1 MSQIKLVFLFLFF
14 SLVVSFNCLG
24 QDQLKSILESNNPEI
39 ILNYAE
45 EKGIKSEALKELA
58 NKALSLLSDSENSTL
73 IAKAYQI
80 LGRSF
85 FLQGQYNSAIEALSK
100 SIEYYKEI
108 NDSTELARSLNMAG
122 VCFQQKG
129 DYSQAIEYLHKALI
143 LREKL
148 DDKSLYAATLN
159 NLGIVYRLTGQF
171 EQSLNY
177 YKKGYAI
184 FKEIDDKSGYSTIE
198 SNIGLIY
205 NNQENYEE
213 ALNWFLKALDTKK
226 ILKDTLSLA
235 DNYDNLGRVNFK
247 IANYPKAL
255 EYFTEALKLY
265 QKSNHPRGEATCSSN
280 IASLYLTIG
289 NLDNAIAYLNQSQ
302 QIAESIQDN
311 IILKNNYHLFSE
323 YYLTKGNY
331 NKSKEMFNKYS
342 EVVEKLFGSQV
353 SQQVAVMTVK
363 YETEQ
368 KEYQNKLLQ
377 ANLEIEKVKLDRS
390 KDIQLLSIVIIVIIT
405 FSLIRT
411 LYLFR
416 NLRRSKKEIES
427 FNLKLKTL
435 NEELENNVE
444 ARTKELSDALARAEE
459 SDKLKSAFLTN
470 MSHEIRTPMN
480 GIIGFAKIL
489 EDETLPVDI
498 RKRYVDIINRQG
510 QNLLQIINDI
520 ISISKIESG
529 QLTVKKSICNI
540 NVILSDLY
548 TLFSSK
554 KNLNQNINIELRVVK
569 SLGDN
574 NCYILSDPIRL
585 EQILSNLI
593 DNAYKFTNEGYI
605 EFGYH
610 VLGPRTIKF
619 YVKDSGYG
627 IPEDQFNR
635 IFSRFYRYSHINQ
648 SLSSGTGLGLA
659 ISKGLTDLLG
669 GELTVE
675 SKLGEGSVFN
685 LKIPYIPIDST
696 LDKPKDIKTRAF
708 DSNNWSEKMILVVED
723 DLISYLYLETLLAK
737 SGVNL
742 IHVKNGEDAIEV
754 CQINDKI
761 DMILMDMQLPFISGY
776 ETTHEIKSFR
786 KNIPIIAQT
795 ANVMNNER
803 EKCILAGCDDY
814 ISKPIDPDEFMLIL
828 TKYFS

>member
-1 MSQIKLVFLFLFF
+1 MSLIKQIFLISFL
-14 SLVVSFNCLG
+14 SIVVSFNSLG
-24 QDQLKSILESNNPEI
+24 QDQLKTILDSNNPEI
-39 ILNYAE
+39 ILKYAE
-45 EKGIKSEALKELA
+45 EKGIKSETLKELA
-58 NKALSLLSDSENSTL
+58 NKALSLLSDSENSTQ

-85 FLQGQYNSAIEALSK
+85 FLQGQYNSAIESLNK
-100 SIEYYKEI
+100 SVEYYKEI
-108 NDSTELARSLNMAG
+108 NDSTELARSLNLAG
-122 VCFQQKG
+122 VCYQQKG
-129 DYSQAIEYLHKALI
+129 DYSQAIEFLHKALI

-235 DNYDNLGRVNFK
+235 DTYDNLGRVNFK
-247 IANYPKAL
+247 ITNYSKAL
-255 EYFTEALKLY
+255 EYFIEALKLY
-265 QKSNHPRGEATCSSN
+265 QQSNHPRGEATCSSN

-289 NLDNAIAYLNQSQ
+289 NLDNAITYLNQSQ
-302 QIAESIQDN
+302 QVAESIQDN

-390 KDIQLLSIVIIVIIT
+390 KDIQLLSIIIIVLIT
-405 FSLIRT
+405 FSLIRI
-411 LYLFR
+411 LYLYR
-416 NLRRSKKEIES
+416 NLRKSKKEIES
-427 FNLKLKTL
+427 INQSLKTL
-435 NEELENNVE
+435 NEELENKVD
-444 ARTKELSDALARAEE
+444 ARTKELSQALARAEE
-459 SDKLKSAFLTN
+459 SDMLKSAFLTN

-489 EDETLPVDI
+489 EDETLPVDV

-529 QLTVKKSICNI
+529 QLVVKKSICNI
-540 NVILSDLY
+540 NAILSDLQ
-548 TLFSSK
+548 TLFTSK
-554 KNLNQNINIELRVVK
+554 KNLNQSTNIELRVVK
-569 SLGDN
+569 SLSDN
-574 NCYILSDPIRL
+574 RSYILSDPIRL
-585 EQILSNLI
+585 EQIMINLI
-593 DNAYKFTNEGYI
+593 DNAFKFTNEGYI
-605 EFGYH
+605 EFGYK

-619 YVKDSGYG
+619 YVTDTGYG
-627 IPEDQFNR
+627 IPDDQINHIFN
-635 IFSRFYRYSHINQ
+635 RFYRYSHKNQ
-648 SLSSGTGLGLA
+648 SLSSGTGLGLS
-659 ISKGLTDLLG
+659 ISKELAELLG
-669 GELTVE
+669 GELSVE
-675 SKLGEGSVFN
+675 SKLGEGSVFS
-685 LKIPYIPIDST
+685 LQIPYVPIDST
-696 LDKPKDIKTRAF
+696 LDKPKESISKSF
-708 DSNNWSEKMILVVED
+708 DSNNWSDKMILIVED
-723 DLISYLYLETLLAK
+723 DLISYLYLEALLAK

-754 CQINDKI
+754 CHINDKI
-761 DMILMDMQLPFISGY
+761 DLILMDMQLPFISGY
-776 ETTHEIKSFR
+776 ETTQEIKTFR
-786 KNIPIIAQT
+786 KSIPIIAQT

-803 EKCILAGCDDY
+803 ERCIQAGCDDY

-828 TKYFS
+828 NKYFS